1 MIIGITSIQINDHVG
16 NNDNDDDDD
25 DDCRGAL
32 HAPDQV
38 MIWCKSL
45 SLGMCLLQDLFQSG
59 DDDDDDVVDH
69 DDDYDCLDDDYDDGE
84 DGDDDDDC
92 AELEKCV

>member
-38 MIWCKSL
+38 IDLVQKSE
-45 SLGMCLLQDLFQSG
+45 LGNVSAARLVS
-59 DDDDDDVVDH
+59 
-69 DDDYDCLDDDYDDGE
+69 
-84 DGDDDDDC
+84 
-92 AELEKCV
+92 KW